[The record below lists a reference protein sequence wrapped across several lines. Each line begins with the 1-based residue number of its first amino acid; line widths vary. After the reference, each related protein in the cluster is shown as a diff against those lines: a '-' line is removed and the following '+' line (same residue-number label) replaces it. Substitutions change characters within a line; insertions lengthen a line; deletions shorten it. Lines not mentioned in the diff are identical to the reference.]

1 MPVRPVIEG
10 ADFRSSL
17 QMLKTVDPDIVKDL
31 RRSLRSA
38 VGPNAKAIAAA
49 MPTTPP
55 LSGMANGGRLAW
67 PGNFSGT
74 VTLTPGR
81 SRRGGVSSLVGL
93 RIRGN
98 PDAGFR
104 MGELAGSRSRG
115 STAQGRAM
123 IANLPGNP
131 RGGRF
136 AYARFVKD
144 RANLM
149 RKAEQVIESFV
160 GRLNKRLER
169 R

>member
-17 QMLKTVDPDIVKDL
+17 KMLKTVDPDIVKDL

-38 VGPNAKAIAAA
+38 VGPDAKAIAAA
-49 MPTTPP
+49 MPRTAP
-55 LSGMANGGRLAW
+55 LSGMANRGRLAW
-67 PGNFSGT
+67 AGKFSGT
-74 VTLTPGR
+74 VVLTPGR
-81 SRRGGVSSLVGL
+81 GRRGVSNLVGL

-104 MGELAGSRSRG
+104 MAELAGSRSRG
-115 STAQGRAM
+115 STPQGRAM

-144 RANLM
+144 RANLIK
-149 RKAEQVIESFV
+149 KAEQVIESFV

>member
-10 ADFRSSL
+10 ADLRSSL
-17 QMLKTVDPDIVKDL
+17 RMLKTVDPDIVKDL

-38 VGPNAKAIAAA
+38 VGPDAKAIAAA
-49 MPTTPP
+49 MPRTPP
-55 LSGMANGGRLAW
+55 LSGMANRGRLAW
-67 PGNFSGT
+67 AGKFSGT
-74 VTLTPGR
+74 VVVTPGR
-81 SRRGGVSSLVGL
+81 GRKGVSNLVGL

-104 MGELAGSRSRG
+104 MAELAGSKSRG

-144 RANLM
+144 RANLIK
-149 RKAEQVIESFV
+149 KAEQVIESFV